1 MYYIEL
7 HFHTAQ
13 SSHCG
18 RVPAR
23 EGVRQ
28 YREAGYS
35 GIVVTDHI
43 SRKERGGPEN
53 REWDKV
59 CARFLRGY
67 HEARETAAGTD
78 FSVFLGMEIRLPYD
92 ENDFLVYGFTEEF
105 LRGHPWIY
113 MKSLKELKEI
123 ADREGLYIVQAHP
136 FRPKCFLADTGC
148 LHGIE
153 VYNGNP
159 RHDSHNDRALLAAK
173 KYGLGRTVGSDFHQ
187 PEDIADRRAG
197 FGRMPRTEQ
206 ELAEMLRKGEFEI

>member
-1 MYYIEL
+1 MYCIEL
-7 HFHTAQ
+7 HFHTAE

-18 RVPAR
+18 RVPAE

-35 GIVVTDHI
+35 GIVVTDHF
-43 SRKERGGPEN
+43 SMKERGGPKDRQWN
-53 REWDKV
+53 KV

-67 HEARETAAGTD
+67 HAAKVAAADMD
-78 FSVFLGMEIRLPYD
+78 FSVFLGMEIRFPYD

-105 LRGHPWIY
+105 LLEHPWIY
-113 MKSLKELKEI
+113 MKGLKEFKEL

-148 LHGIE
+148 IHGIE

-159 RHDSHNDRALLAAK
+159 RHNSHNDKALRAAE
-173 KYGLGRTVGSDFHQ
+173 KYKLGRTVGSDFHQ
-187 PEDIADRRAG
+187 PDDIACRRAE
-197 FGRMPRTEQ
+197 FKWMPWTEK
-206 ELAEMLRKGEFEI
+206 ELAEMLWKGEFKI